1 MSFKNE
7 DPLAGL
13 ERDLRANRPQLDHAV
28 GDQIVAGIP
37 SASRAGG
44 IRMLT
49 ATVLATG
56 VFGAMAMFG
65 GMSYAIASV
74 HHVVGG
80 GNSTPADNQYGCP
93 STSQNRTT
101 TATSTPTAIPA
112 ARAVA
117 RAATISP
124 VPRRGS
130 RKPKGRTQERPP
142 ARWLLLRATFPS
154 IPVAPLP
161 DLQLA
166 NPPELAAAP

>member
-44 IRMLT
+44 IRVLT

-80 GNSTPADNQYGCP
+80 GNSTPADNQYGCEIN
-93 STSQNRTT
+93 TSEPDHNGDLHSNCHT
-101 TATSTPTAIPA
+101 
-112 ARAVA
+112 
-117 RAATISP
+117 
-124 VPRRGS
+124 GS
-130 RKPKGRTQERPP
+130 KGRGAGGDDKPG
-142 ARWLLLRATFPS
+142 S
-154 IPVAPLP
+154 KKG
-161 DLQLA
+161 
-166 NPPELAAAP
+166 